1 MGILNVDETISDLE
15 FRTAKLAFLKE
26 KYPNLKLKSNKDGF
40 WTYSSKTVSREF
52 NKFLFIGTIY
62 GYYAH
67 VRFEA
72 FDEIDFEHKGTE
84 EQLVISSIPNSCQ
97 FISLVAER
105 YEDENGQYIAAEKRD
120 YHIRFSKLAFKNKN
134 KEIQEQI
141 EEQAIL
147 TALDFVKK
155 HPFAKV
161 DPAGTSPRLEK
172 LLTFS

>member
-1 MGILNVDETISDLE
+1 MGILNVDETITDLE
-15 FRTAKLAFLKE
+15 FRAAKLAFLRG
-26 KYPNLKLKSNKDGF
+26 KYTNLKLKSNKDGL

-52 NKFLFIGTIY
+52 SKFLFIGTMY
-62 GYYAH
+62 GYYAN

-72 FDEIDFEHKGTE
+72 FDEIDFEHDGIE

-97 FISLVAER
+97 FISLIADK
-105 YEDENGQYIAAEKRD
+105 YEDENGQYITPEKRN

-134 KEIQEQI
+134 KEIQQHV